1 MKKVLCI
8 LLCLAVFMVGIGAY
22 AVSTKTEFIR
32 DDLPGIYTDTAVEN
46 WISPSLRSEHS
57 SVSMEQ
63 AVING
68 QPPQYENDAL
78 RLDKGD
84 VLRLPLSV
92 TADGTYYLIAEYRS
106 VAGQLADNELA
117 VRVDSE
123 AYMTSLP
130 LIWADQNTQYPKDKY
145 GNELSAEQRCLER
158 FVCDKLVDRSDI
170 RKEALKLS
178 LKSGS
183 YQLEIENQAQSIDI
197 RALHLSKVE
206 ELPSYSQYQQQYGQQ
221 QGGTDITVQGE
232 LYALKSDSFI
242 RAGGAKNQTVSP
254 YDSFVTVMNNLNG
267 ASWSDVGQKVAWEF
281 AVEQEGWYGLSF
293 RYSQTENTN
302 KPVFRKIEIDGQVPY
317 SELENIAFPQTRI
330 GAYENLTVMVGDAPA
345 KVYLTKGNHTIA
357 MTVSLGG
364 FDQAYDR
371 ILAIMQE
378 LNDLGMQLKKLT
390 AGSTDKNRTWDM
402 SVYLPDT
409 VPTLDRIANE
419 IDALYGYLEQV
430 GGVEPVYAQNLIY
443 ASESLRKLID
453 ESRTIPNHID
463 LISTGDNSATKYLGE
478 VLNMLLSQAL
488 SLDSF
493 TLYAQTPPQPIKAS
507 VLSSVWEGYKAFA
520 YSFTD
525 EAAEANYAAGEGSED
540 VLQVWVNRP
549 VQYID
554 VLQQLVDSKY
564 TAQTGQKVQISI
576 MPTESKLILAT
587 AAGSNPDVVLGAA
600 YFTPFEFAI
609 RGAAKNLLGY
619 EDFLSFYNEQYNLE
633 ALVPLSFENGVYGAV
648 ETQDFQVLYYRQ
660 DILDT
665 LGLEVPETWEDV
677 KEIMPTLLR
686 YSMNVYLP
694 LSSSNAFKNLHAT
707 GPFIYQNNGSLYTPD
722 GLSVAYDTEATTA
735 GIKEMIELYRIYGVQ
750 QTVADFYNSFRYGDV
765 PLGISGFT
773 TYLQMQVAA
782 PELEGR
788 WNIALAP
795 GVEQEDGSIL
805 RYQMANSTACM
816 IFENTNFEQ
825 ESWEFLKWWLSAET
839 QLEYAYMMESTYGV
853 TYRWNTANTQAFA
866 QLPYPEAHKQIVLEQ
881 WENQKENLR
890 HPAMYMVERELS
902 NIWLNVVINSDT
914 LVTEIDRATI
924 EANREILRKLQEFGY
939 YDSEKNVIKNYPMMT
954 YEQLAALLEE

>member
-1 MKKVLCI
+1 
-8 LLCLAVFMVGIGAY
+8 MVGTGVY
-22 AVSTKTEFIR
+22 AVSTKTEFVR
-32 DDLPGIYTDTAVEN
+32 DELPGIYTSTSVEN
-46 WISPSLRSEHS
+46 WISPDLRSSRS

-63 AVING
+63 AMVNG
-68 QPPQYENDAL
+68 QPAQPENDAL

-84 VLRLPLSV
+84 VLQLPLSV
-92 TADGTYYLIAEYRS
+92 ASDGTYYIILEHRS
-106 VAGQLADNELA
+106 VNGQLADNELNL
-117 VRVDSE
+117 RIGSD
-123 AYMTSLP
+123 AYQAILP
-130 LIWADQNTQYPKDKY
+130 LLWVDKNEQYPRDKY
-145 GNELSAEQRCLER
+145 GNELSAEQCCLEQ
-158 FVCDKLVDRSDI
+158 FVCDKLLNRLDVNKKPLMVLL
-170 RKEALKLS
+170 KE
-178 LKSGS
+178 GS
-183 YQLEIENQAQSIDI
+183 NQLEIENLAQSLYIKG
-197 RALHLSKVE
+197 LYLSKVE
-206 ELPSYSQYQQQYGQQ
+206 EVPDYSQYQQQYGQQ
-221 QGGTDITVQGE
+221 TGGTDVTVQAE

-242 RAGGAKNQTVSP
+242 RAGGEKDLTVYP
-254 YDSFVTVMNNLNG
+254 YDSFVTVMNNLDG
-267 ASWSDVGQKVAWEF
+267 ASWSDPGQKVCWEIT
-281 AVEQEGWYGLSF
+281 VDQEGWYGLSF
-293 RYSQTENTN
+293 RYSQSENTN

-317 SELENIAFPQTRI
+317 KEMEDVAFAQTRI
-330 GAYENLTVMVGDAPA
+330 GTYENLAVAVDGAPA
-345 KVYLTKGNHTIA
+345 KVYLTKGTHSIA

-364 FDQAYDR
+364 FSQAYDT
-371 ILAIMQE
+371 ILTIMQE

-390 AGSTDKNRTWDM
+390 AGSNDKNRTWDM

-409 VPTLDRIANE
+409 VPTLEKIANE
-419 IDALYGYLEQV
+419 IDELYTYLERV
-430 GGVEPVYAQNLIY
+430 GGTEPVYAQNLIY
-443 ASESLRKLID
+443 AAESLRKLVD
-453 ESRTIPNHID
+453 ESRTIPNNVD

-488 SLDSF
+488 SLDSLTF
-493 TLYAQTPPQPIKAS
+493 YAQEPPEQTKAS
-507 VLSSVWEGYKAFA
+507 VAASLWEGYKAFA

-525 EAAEANYAAGEGSED
+525 EAAQANYAAGEGSED

-564 TAQTGQKVQISI
+564 TAKTGQKVQISI

-609 RGAAKNLLGY
+609 RGAAKNLLEY

-648 ETQDFQVLYYRQ
+648 ETQDFQVLYYRE

-665 LGLEVPETWEDV
+665 LGLEVPDTWDEL
-677 KEIMPTLLR
+677 KEMMPTLLR
-686 YSMNVYLP
+686 NSMNAYLP
-694 LSSSNAFKNLHAT
+694 LSNSSAFKNLHAT
-707 GPFIYQNNGSLYTPD
+707 GPFIYQNNGSLYTAD

-735 GIKEMIELYRIYGVQ
+735 GIWEMIDLYRIYGVQ

-773 TYLQMQVAA
+773 TYLQMEVAA

-788 WNIALAP
+788 WNVALAP
-795 GVEQEDGSIL
+795 GVEQSDGSIL

-816 IFENTNFEQ
+816 IFENTSFEQ
-825 ESWEFLKWWLSAET
+825 ESWEFLKWWLSSET
-839 QLEYAYMMESTYGV
+839 QVEYAYMLESTYGV

-866 QLPYPEAHKQIVLEQ
+866 QLPYPEEHKQIVLEQ

-939 YDSEKNVIKNYPMMT
+939 YDAQKNVIKNYPMMT
-954 YEQLAALLEE
+954 YEQLAALLNE

>member
-1 MKKVLCI
+1 MKKILCI
-8 LLCLAVFMVGIGAY
+8 LLCLAILMVGTGFY
-22 AVSTKTEFIR
+22 AVSTKQDFVRE
-32 DDLPGIYTDTAVEN
+32 DLPGVYSDVSVEN
-46 WISPSLRSEHS
+46 WIFSGFRSDESAVSL
-57 SVSMEQ
+57 EQ
-63 AVING
+63 ATVNG
-68 QPPQYENDAL
+68 QPPQKEDGAV

-84 VLRLPLSV
+84 VLQLPLTV
-92 TADGTYYLIAEYRS
+92 EAKGTYYIVLEHRS
-106 VAGQLADNELA
+106 VEGQLSDNELS
-117 VRVDSE
+117 VRIDGDAYSASAPLLWVDRNE
-123 AYMTSLP
+123 E
-130 LIWADQNTQYPKDKY
+130 YPKDKY
-145 GNELSAEQRCLER
+145 GNELSAKQSCLEQ
-158 FVCDKLVDRSDI
+158 FACDKLIDPTDI
-170 RKEALKLS
+170 NKNALIVVLEE
-178 LKSGS
+178 GEH
-183 YQLEIENQAQSIDI
+183 QLQIENMAQPVSIK
-197 RALHLSKVE
+197 ALYLPAAEVI
-206 ELPSYSQYQQQYGQQ
+206 PSYSQYQEQFGQQ

-242 RAGGAKNQTVSP
+242 RAGGAKNQTVYP

-267 ASWSDVGQKVAWEF
+267 ASWSDPGQKVSWEF
-281 AVEQEGWYGLSF
+281 TVEQEGWYGLSF
-293 RYSQTENTN
+293 HYSQTENTN
-302 KPVFRKIEIDGQVPY
+302 KPVFRKIEIDGKVPY
-317 SELENIAFPQTRI
+317 SELENVSFPQTRI
-330 GAYENLTVMVGDAPA
+330 GAYENLTVMVENAPA
-345 KVYLTKGNHTIA
+345 KVYLTAGTHTIA

-364 FDQAYDR
+364 FDQAYDQ
-371 ILAIMQE
+371 ILSIMQE

-402 SVYLPDT
+402 DVYLPDT
-409 VPTLDRIANE
+409 VPTLEKIAGQ
-419 IDALYGYLEQV
+419 IDELYAYLETV
-430 GGVEPVYAQNLIY
+430 GGAEPVYAQNLIY
-443 ASESLRKLID
+443 AAESLRKLIN
-453 ESRTIPNHID
+453 ESRTIPNNVD

-488 SLDSF
+488 SLDSI
-493 TLYAQTPPQPIKAS
+493 TVYGQTPPEQVRAS
-507 VLSSVWEGYKAFA
+507 FASSVWEGYKAFS

-525 EAAEANYAAGEGSED
+525 EAAQANYAAGEGSED

-554 VLQQLVDSKY
+554 VLQQLVDSQY
-564 TAQTGQKVQISI
+564 TARTGQKVQISI

-609 RGAAKNLLGY
+609 RGAAKNLLEY

-648 ETQDFQVLYYRQ
+648 ETQDFQVLYYRK
-660 DILDT
+660 DVLDT
-665 LGLEVPETWEDV
+665 LGLEVPDTWDEM
-677 KEIMPTLLR
+677 KEMMPTLLR

-694 LSSSNAFKNLHAT
+694 LSSSSAFKNLHAT
-707 GPFIYQNNGSLYTPD
+707 GPFIYQNDGALYTED
-722 GLSVAYDTEATTA
+722 GLSVAYDTQATTA
-735 GIKEMIELYRIYGVQ
+735 GIQEMIELYRIYGVQ

-773 TYLQMQVAA
+773 TYLQMEVAA

-788 WNIALAP
+788 WDIALAP
-795 GVEQEDGSIL
+795 GVEQEDGSVL

-816 IFENTNFEQ
+816 IFDNTKFEK

-853 TYRWNTANTQAFA
+853 TYRWNTANTKAFA
-866 QLPYPEAHKQIVLEQ
+866 QLPYPESHKQIVLEQ

-939 YDSEKNVIKNYPMMT
+939 YDDEKNVIKNYPMMT
-954 YEQLAALLEE
+954 YEQLVALLEE